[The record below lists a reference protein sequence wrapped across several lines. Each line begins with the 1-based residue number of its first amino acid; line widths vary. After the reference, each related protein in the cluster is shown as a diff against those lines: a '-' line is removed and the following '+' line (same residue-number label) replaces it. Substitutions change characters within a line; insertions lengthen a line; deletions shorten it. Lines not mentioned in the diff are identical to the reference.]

1 LTTAIAKE
9 EGRGKKEEGRRKRKE
24 AIKADFS
31 VM

>member
-1 LTTAIAKE
+1 MQVTDVTDVTNC
-9 EGRGKKEEGRRKRKE
+9 RKKEGRRKRKE